1 MMRKKNI
8 YIFRG
13 IGIGFILAASLFF
26 AYDQLMP
33 ETKAEVLTDDEIVER
48 AHELGMEKLT
58 RLDDAYLTDEQV
70 IEKAK
75 SLGMDFVEKDE

>member
-1 MMRKKNI
+1 MKTKTI
-8 YIFRG
+8 YMLRG

-26 AYDQLMP
+26 GYEHLVMEP
-33 ETKAEVLTDDEIVER
+33 EIEVLSDEEIIER

-70 IEKAK
+70 IEKAR
-75 SLGMDFVEKDE
+75 SMGMEFIEKNE